1 MEVRFMIVSVLIVL
15 LGLAQSEDAFNKM
28 IDRVLVKL
36 ENDLNNGTNKLSV
49 NIPDAVISIK
59 KNVLWLNL
67 NGIVQL
73 KNGVVRS
80 MSGLEKVG
88 EARLAAT
95 NGGDM
100 IITVSV
106 SWSDLTLHYDIFK
119 YYFLLIDIDDSLTV
133 QVKNNVVLLN
143 ATFHY
148 DTRDKCS
155 MTLNSVDVTSF
166 GGFSSSLQPS
176 KWYKSLND
184 IIVDFV
190 LRDQSPQ
197 IMGAINQHL
206 TSNIENVVTQM
217 NLCHYLPY

>member
-1 MEVRFMIVSVLIVL
+1 MIVSVLIVL

>member
-119 YYFLLIDIDDSLTV
+119 YYFLLIDIDDSRTV